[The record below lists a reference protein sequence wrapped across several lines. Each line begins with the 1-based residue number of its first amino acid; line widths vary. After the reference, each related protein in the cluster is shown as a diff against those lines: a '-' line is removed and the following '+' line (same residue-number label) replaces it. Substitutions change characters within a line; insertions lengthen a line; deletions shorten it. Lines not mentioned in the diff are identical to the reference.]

1 LTEQQPLGRAFEDR
15 RALVTGAGRGIGRA
29 LALGLAAAGAQ
40 VAILARTQNE
50 LDEVAAAIGD
60 HGSTALVIRT
70 DLGDPD
76 QVAQAA
82 NVALADF
89 GAVDVLINNAGVVWP
104 LGPTSSVD
112 PAEWA
117 AAIGINL
124 LGPVALTRA
133 LLPEMLARSFERI
146 VNVSSS
152 VAARPEAMIRGNAY
166 AASKAALEAHTLNLA
181 AELSGSGVTVNV
193 YRPGG
198 VDTAMQAWIRDQP
211 PAQIGA
217 ELHERFANS
226 FAQGTLITPDR
237 SARALLEHLSGDDTG
252 QIWTF
257 SDT

>member
-1 LTEQQPLGRAFEDR
+1 MTEDQPLGRAFEGR
-15 RALVTGAGRGIGRA
+15 QALVTGAGRGIGRA

-40 VAILARTQNE
+40 VAILARTPDE
-50 LDEVAAAIGD
+50 LETVAAAVGD
-60 HGSTALVIRT
+60 LGGTALVIRS
-70 DLGDPD
+70 DVGDPD

-82 NVALADF
+82 SVALAEF
-89 GAVDVLINNAGVVWP
+89 GVVDVLINNAGVVWP

-117 AAIGINL
+117 TAIGINL

-133 LLPEMLARSFERI
+133 LLPVMLARGFGRI
-146 VNVSSS
+146 VNVSSGI
-152 VAARPEAMIRGNAY
+152 AARPEAMIRGNAY

-181 AELSGSGVTVNV
+181 AELADSGVTVNV

-211 PAQIGA
+211 PEQVGTA
-217 ELHERFANS
+217 LHDRFVNS
-226 FAQGTLITPDR
+226 FAQGTLITPER